1 MRVIVAGGGT
11 GGHVIPALAIAQ
23 ELLGEARGMVQ
34 GVYLMPSYGRY
45 DVVSELTRSLQS
57 KQTIG

>member
-1 MRVIVAGGGT
+1 MKAAGEH
-11 GGHVIPALAIAQ
+11 GHEEGLAVAQ
-23 ELLGEARGMVQ
+23 ELLGEARSMVQ